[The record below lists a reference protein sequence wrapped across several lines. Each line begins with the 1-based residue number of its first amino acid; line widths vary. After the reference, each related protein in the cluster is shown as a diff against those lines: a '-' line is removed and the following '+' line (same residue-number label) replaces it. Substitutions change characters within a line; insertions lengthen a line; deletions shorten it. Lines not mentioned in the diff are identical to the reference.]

1 MTARDDQ
8 DRAHPRRWSILA
20 LLLLSLTLVG
30 LDATVVQ
37 VALPT
42 LANDLGATGAE
53 LQWIVDAY
61 ILAFGG
67 LMLTM
72 GALGD
77 RFGRR
82 GALQVGLAIVAMG
95 GLAAL
100 AVEEARQLIPVRAL
114 MGVGAALVMPATLS
128 IIVAVFPPEERGR
141 AMTLWAGFAG
151 LGAIIGLI
159 AGGWLLEH
167 FVWQSVFVL
176 NVPVA
181 LVALVGSIVLVPT
194 SRDDS
199 GARLDVAGTMLSTV
213 ALVGLLYGIIE
224 GPSDGW
230 TSLPVVGSFVAG
242 GIGLL
247 AFVAWELRTKHP
259 MLPMELFAKRE
270 FSTGNLVITLTFFG
284 MLAMFFVMSQFFQ
297 FVLGLSPLET
307 GLRFLPLMG
316 GFVVG
321 AGIGEVGAKRIGTR
335 IVVASAV
342 TAIAMALYSLAFIDA
357 STPYV
362 WLGLALGVLGVG
374 IGAAAAPTTVLI
386 MGVVPAE
393 KLGVGSA
400 MNDTSR
406 ELGSALGI
414 GVLGSILNAGFGQAL
429 VVPPGLPPAVAEAAR
444 NSVGVALA
452 VAERSGP
459 AGAALAENARQ
470 AFVVSMGPAF
480 LVGAIIAAIAAGLT
494 FAYMP
499 REAEASRQRLSR
511 PMAEVVSTAGVE
523 AAHDRTE

>member
-1 MTARDDQ
+1 MPSRSGP
-8 DRAHPRRWSILA
+8 DRAHRWRWWILA

-30 LDATVVQ
+30 VDATVVQ

-42 LANDLGATGAE
+42 LSSDLGATGSE

-61 ILAFGG
+61 ILVFGG

-82 GALQVGLAIVAMG
+82 GALQAGLAIVAIG
-95 GLAAL
+95 GFAVL
-100 AVEEARQLIPVRAL
+100 AVEEAGQLIPVRAL
-114 MGVGAALVMPATLS
+114 MGLGAALVMPATLS
-128 IIVAVFPPEERGR
+128 IILAVFPPQERAR

-167 FVWQSVFVL
+167 FAWQSVFLL
-176 NVPVA
+176 NLPVA
-181 LVALVGSIVLVPT
+181 LVALLGSIVLVPT
-194 SRDDS
+194 SRDES
-199 GARLDVAGTMLSTV
+199 GSRLDVAGTMLSTV
-213 ALVGLLYGIIE
+213 GLVGLLYGIIE
-224 GPSDGW
+224 GPSAGW
-230 TSLPVVGSFVAG
+230 TSLPVMSSFAVAG
-242 GIGLL
+242 VGLV
-247 AFVAWELRTKHP
+247 AFVVWELRTKHP

-270 FSTGNLVITLTFFG
+270 FSVGNLVITLTFFG

-316 GFVVG
+316 GFIVG
-321 AGIGEVGAKRIGTR
+321 AGIGELGAKRIGTR

-342 TAIAMALYSLAFIDA
+342 AAIAVALASLAFVDA

-362 WLGLALGVLGVG
+362 LLGLLLGVLGVG
-374 IGAAAAPTTVLI
+374 IGAAAAPATVLI
-386 MGVVPAE
+386 MGVVRPE

-414 GVLGSILNAGFGQAL
+414 GVLGSILNSGFGQAL
-429 VVPPGLPPAVAEAAR
+429 VVPPSLPPAVAEAAR
-444 NSVGVALA
+444 NSIGVALA
-452 VAERSGP
+452 VAGRAGP

-470 AFVVSMGPAF
+470 AFVTSMGPAF
-480 LVGAIIAAIAAGLT
+480 LAGATIAALAAGLT
-494 FAYMP
+494 FAYLP
-499 REAEASRQRLSR
+499 QETKPPIQQHLDQEASPAKGALR
-511 PMAEVVSTAGVE
+511 
-523 AAHDRTE
+523 